1 MGGCHGGADD
11 GEGSR
16 GGGGGIVVV
25 GGGVDGDGGE
35 DDVGDVVGCVDDF
48 YGACEGGE
56 VCDLDVGE
64 ESIQEKRLSVLF
76 PLLIVARCAS
86 RHKCR

>member
-1 MGGCHGGADD
+1 MW
-11 GEGSR
+11 
-16 GGGGGIVVV
+16 
-25 GGGVDGDGGE
+25 
-35 DDVGDVVGCVDDF
+35 DVVGCVDDF
-48 YGACEGGE
+48 YGACEGGK
-56 VCDLDVGE
+56 VCDFDVGE